1 MDRVA
6 LDGVELEYMVHGVGE
21 PVLLIHAGIFA
32 DWFVPLLAEPRLTA
46 RYRLIH
52 YHRVGYAGSSRPIGP
67 VSISDQAAHA
77 RALLRHV
84 GIDRAHVLG
93 HSSGGN
99 IALQLALDAPES
111 VASLVLLEPAIV
123 DVPSGA
129 AFFGTAVVPA
139 LRQFGTGDR
148 AGALD
153 SYMCAVAGPDYRV
166 VAERCLPA
174 GALDRATSDASTFFG
189 TELPSVREWTFTRD
203 DARRIKQPV
212 LAILGSDSST
222 VSPIFAERQEVL
234 VAWLSGA
241 EPFVLP
247 GANHLLHL
255 QNLTGVTDAMM
266 DFVDRH
272 PVAAR
277 GRTGS
282 SPD

>member
-1 MDRVA
+1 MDRVY
-6 LDGVELEYMVHGVGE
+6 LDGVELEYAVHGAGE

-32 DWFVPLLAEPRLTA
+32 DWFVPVLAEPRLTA
-46 RYRLIH
+46 GYQLVH
-52 YHRVGYAGSSRPIGP
+52 YHRVGYAGSSRPTGP

-77 RALLRHV
+77 YALLRHL
-84 GIDRAHVLG
+84 GMDRAHVVG

-111 VASLVLLEPAIV
+111 VASLALLEPAII

-129 AFFGTAVVPA
+129 AFFGRAVVPA

-148 AGALD
+148 VGALD
-153 SYMCAVAGPDYRV
+153 THMRAVAGADYRV

-174 GALDRATSDASTFFG
+174 GALNQAAADAPTFFG
-189 TELPSVREWTFTRD
+189 TELPSVREWTFTLD
-203 DARRIKQPV
+203 DARRINQPV
-212 LAILGSDSST
+212 LAVLGSDSST
-222 VSPIFAERQEVL
+222 VSPIFRERQEVL

-255 QNLTGVTDAMM
+255 QNLTGLTDAMM
-266 DFVDRH
+266 DFF
-272 PVAAR
+272 AR
-277 GRTGS
+277 K
-282 SPD
+282 SPRISLESTEVSA